1 LRQPS
6 GRVMPYILEEEVS
19 ATGLRN
25 VTVIWD
31 RWKGIREENRSDVI
45 LAAYEAAEGK
55 EYADSVASAIGVTP
69 TEAVALGY
77 LSYLAEPLRRNDDP
91 ITEADYRRAFAEEAT
106 RTLLGKSAKEL
117 RYPRVEEANEAYD
130 RLMAALPGS
139 HWGA

>member
-1 LRQPS
+1 MPRHIIRPKPGREGHARLVQELAKELRQSS

-77 LSYLAEPLRRNDDP
+77 LSYLVEPLRRNDDP

-106 RTLLGKSAKEL
+106 RTLLGKSA
-117 RYPRVEEANEAYD
+117 
-130 RLMAALPGS
+130 
-139 HWGA
+139 